1 MLPFINV
8 KFNSQQHAVREP
20 LMAAVSVKVMAK
32 TFLMNSDSHLAK
44 EFAALIAVTPL
55 PLNYEKLAITY

>member
-1 MLPFINV
+1 
-8 KFNSQQHAVREP
+8 
-20 LMAAVSVKVMAK
+20 MAAVSVKVMAK